1 MVVVVEVGELAAE
14 LVGADAAA
22 GEEDGPEDEGGAA
35 KEEAELAAGAF
46 RRDGGERSGLR
57 PC

>member
-22 GEEDGPEDEGGAA
+22 REKDGPEDEGGAA
-35 KEEAELAAGAF
+35 KEKAELAAGAF
-46 RRDGGERSGLR
+46 GRDGGVGSGLR
-57 PC
+57 LC